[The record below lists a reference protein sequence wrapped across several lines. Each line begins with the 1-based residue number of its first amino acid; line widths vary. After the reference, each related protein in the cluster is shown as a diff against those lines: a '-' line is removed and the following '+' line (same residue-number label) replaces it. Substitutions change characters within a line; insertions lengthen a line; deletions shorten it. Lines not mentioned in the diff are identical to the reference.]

1 MLRRQF
7 PKAKGS
13 FYEVKPAARAEGE
26 PTATDIWIYDVI
38 GDDWYDPSLTA
49 KELCQTIAAIDTP
62 EIVLHLST
70 PGGSVSDGL
79 AIYNALV
86 SHPAKVT
93 SRVEGW
99 TASMGTILALAGED
113 VAMYDN
119 ALWMIHWPQ
128 MVCMGNA
135 TELREQAEWLDR
147 VGAIMANIYMQRC
160 TKTEEELSAA
170 LDAETY
176 LSAAEAEEWGFVTE
190 VVAGQQAAAVVD
202 LDRFGA
208 LGFEKF
214 AMVDNVPVFGAGRAI
229 SAANEEKLV
238 DARGLIDDVLS
249 TLEGKAPEPGPAGSG
264 DAPRTM
270 DSKALAAMKLVSPR
284 H

>member
-1 MLRRQF
+1 MQRRQF
-7 PKAKGS
+7 PKAKGP
-13 FYEVKPAARAEGE
+13 FYEVKAAARAQGE
-26 PTATDIWIYDVI
+26 PAATDIWIYDVI

-99 TASMGTILALAGED
+99 TASMGTILALAGDD
-113 VAMYDN
+113 VAMFDN
-119 ALWMIHWPQ
+119 ALWMIHWPL
-128 MVCMGNA
+128 MVTMGNA
-135 TELREQAEWLDR
+135 ATLRADAEWLDR
-147 VGAIMANIYMQRC
+147 VGGIMASVYMARC
-160 TKTEEELSAA
+160 TKTEAELSAA

-176 LSAAEAEEWGFVTE
+176 LSATEAEEWGFVTE
-190 VVAGQQAAAVVD
+190 VVQAQQAAAVNSMAPGA
-202 LDRFGA
+202 FEA
-208 LGFEKF
+208 LGFTKVES
-214 AMVDNVPVFGAGRAI
+214 VGRTL
-229 SAANEEKLV
+229 SAENEGRLV
-238 DARGLIDDVLS
+238 DARALIDEVLS
-249 TLEGKAPEPGPAGSG
+249 TLEGRTSEPEPAGSG

-270 DSKALAAMKLVSPR
+270 DSKALAAIRLASPR

>member
-1 MLRRQF
+1 MRRQF
-7 PKAKGS
+7 PKAKGA
-13 FYEVKPAARAEGE
+13 FYELKAAVRAEGE
-26 PTATDIWIYDVI
+26 PAATDLWVYDII

-49 KELCQTIAAIDTP
+49 KELCQKIAAIDTP

-113 VAMYDN
+113 VVMYDN
-119 ALWMIHWPQ
+119 ALFMIHWPA
-128 MVCMGNA
+128 MLCMGNA
-135 TELREQAEWLDR
+135 DELREQAEWLDR
-147 VGAIMANIYMQRC
+147 VGGIMAGIYMARC
-160 TKTEEELSAA
+160 TKSEDELAAA
-170 LDAETY
+170 LSAETY

-190 VVAGQQAAAVVD
+190 VLIGQQAAAS
-202 LDRFGA
+202 GA
-208 LGFEKF
+208 RGFE
-214 AMVDNVPVFGAGRAI
+214 AMGYSEAALRATGHLPPSLSAGDEDKLANARQLLDEVLTKVECEAPDP
-229 SAANEEKLV
+229 AA
-238 DARGLIDDVLS
+238 A
-249 TLEGKAPEPGPAGSG
+249 GPG

-270 DSKALAAMKLVSPR
+270 DSKALAAIRLASQR